1 MMCWPKPSLL
11 PCLLS
16 DLGEMNMNLLKTLA
30 IAATGAMLLAAPVLA
45 AEGQMPAK
53 GIVFSF
59 EGPFGKFDRAQ
70 LQRGYKVYKEV
81 CANCHSMQYVS
92 FRNLAQPGGPE
103 FSEEQVKA
111 LAATFTVQDGPN
123 DSGDMFERPGLPS
136 DRFPSPFANEQAARS
151 ANGGAYPPDLSLMTK
166 YRPGWYGTFNQLV
179 NGVGGPQYVYSVL
192 TGYQDPP
199 EELAKEQP
207 EGKYY
212 NPYFA
217 NGHWIGMPPNGT
229 LSDGG
234 VKYDDKP
241 DDYVATVDEMSRD
254 VSAFLAWTAEPKM
267 EERKRTGFMALIYLG
282 VLALLLYLVKKKI
295 WADAH

>member
-1 MMCWPKPSLL
+1 
-11 PCLLS
+11 
-16 DLGEMNMNLLKTLA
+16 MNLLKTLA
-30 IAATGAMLLAAPVLA
+30 TAAIGFTLLAAPALA

-53 GIVFSF
+53 DVGFSF

-81 CANCHSMQYVS
+81 CANCHSMHYLF
-92 FRNLAQPGGPE
+92 FRNLSEPGGPE

-123 DSGDMFERPGLPS
+123 DAGDMFERPGLPS
-136 DRFPSPFANEQAARS
+136 DRLPSPFANEQAARA
-151 ANGGAYPPDLSLMTK
+151 ANGGAFPPDLSLITK
-166 YRPGWYGTFNQLV
+166 FRPGWYGTFNQLV
-179 NGVGGPQYVYSVL
+179 NGIGGPQYVYSVL
-192 TGYQDPP
+192 TGYEEPP
-199 EELAKEQP
+199 ADLAAEAP

-229 LSDGG
+229 LSDGS
-234 VKYDDKP
+234 VTFDDGAP
-241 DDYVATVDEMSRD
+241 NTVADMSKD

-267 EERKRTGFMALIYLG
+267 EARKETGFIAMIYLG